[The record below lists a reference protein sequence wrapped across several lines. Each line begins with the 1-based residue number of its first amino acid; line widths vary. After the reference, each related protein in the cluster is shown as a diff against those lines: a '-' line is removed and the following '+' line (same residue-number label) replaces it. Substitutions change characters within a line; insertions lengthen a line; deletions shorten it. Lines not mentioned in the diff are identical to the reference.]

1 MMSSSAEFLQTLFG
15 LDSQVAI
22 VIGGTGVLG
31 GALCDGLA
39 SAGAHVVVAGRSQER
54 GEARAAEIR
63 DNGGSAEFASVD
75 VTSRDSFEQLRDGT
89 NANHGR
95 VDILVNCAGVNS
107 AVPYEEI
114 ADDDWQ
120 RVLDTNLKATHLG
133 CQTFAPVMAAQ
144 ENGGSILNIGSVT
157 AHLPLSRVFAY
168 SASKAAVNNLTKN
181 VAREYATRAV
191 RVNSLN
197 PGFFPAEQN
206 RKILQPERVQKIMDQ
221 TPMARFGEPP
231 ELVGAALL
239 LVARNAGSF
248 VTGAEVFVDGGFTG
262 MRF

>member
-1 MMSSSAEFLQTLFG
+1 MMPSPAEFLQRLFG
-15 LDSQVAI
+15 LDSEVAI

-39 SAGAHVVVAGRSQER
+39 GAGAHVVVAGRSQER
-54 GEARAAEIR
+54 GEARAAAIR
-63 DNGGSAEFASVD
+63 DGGGSAEFAAVD
-75 VTSRDSFEQLRDGT
+75 VTSRESFEQLRDSAQAG
-89 NANHGR
+89 HGR
-95 VDILVNCAGVNS
+95 IDILVNCAGVNS

-114 ADDDWQ
+114 DDDDWQ
-120 RVLDTNLKATHLG
+120 TVLDTNLKATHLG
-133 CQTFAPVMAAQ
+133 CQIFAPVMATQ
-144 ENGGSILNIGSVT
+144 QNGGSILNIGSVT

-181 VAREYATRAV
+181 VAREYATRGV

>member
-1 MMSSSAEFLQTLFG
+1 MMPSPAEFLQRLFG
-15 LDSQVAI
+15 LDSDVAI

-39 SAGAHVVVAGRSQER
+39 GAGAHVVVAGRSQER
-54 GEARAAEIR
+54 GEARAAAIR
-63 DNGGSAEFASVD
+63 DGGGSAEFAAVD
-75 VTSRDSFEQLRDGT
+75 VTSRESFEKLRDG
-89 NANHGR
+89 AQAGHGR
-95 VDILVNCAGVNS
+95 IDILVNCAGVNS

-114 ADDDWQ
+114 GDDDWQ

-133 CQTFAPVMAAQ
+133 CQIFAPVMAAQ

-181 VAREYATRAV
+181 VAREYATRGV

>member
-1 MMSSSAEFLQTLFG
+1 MPSSSEFLEQLFG
-15 LDSQVAI
+15 LESEVAI

-31 GALCDGLA
+31 GALCDGIA
-39 SAGAHVVVAGRSQER
+39 AAGAHVVVAGRSRER
-54 GEARAAEIR
+54 GQARAEAIR
-63 DNGGSAEFASVD
+63 EAGGTGEFAPVD
-75 VTSRDSFEQLRDGT
+75 VTSRESFELLRDTVLEG
-89 NANHGR
+89 HGR

-114 ADDDWQ
+114 QDADWQ
-120 RVLDTNLKATHLG
+120 RVFDTNLKATHLG
-133 CQTFAPVMAAQ
+133 CQLFAPVMARQ
-144 ENGGSILNIGSVT
+144 ETGGAILNIGSVT

-181 VAREYATRAV
+181 LAREYATKGV

-206 RKILQPERVQKIMDQ
+206 RKILQPERVKKIMDQ

-248 VTGAEVFVDGGFTG
+248 VTGAEIFVDGGFTG

>member
-1 MMSSSAEFLQTLFG
+1 MPTSADFLQQLFG
-15 LDSQVAI
+15 LDSDVA
-22 VIGGTGVLG
+22 VVVGGTGVLG

-39 SAGAHVVVAGRSQER
+39 AAGAHVVVAGRSAER
-54 GEARAAEIR
+54 GEARAATIR
-63 DNGGSAEFASVD
+63 AAGGSAQFAAVD
-75 VTSRDSFEQLRDGT
+75 VTSRDSFRALRDSVHSE
-89 NANHGR
+89 HGQ

-114 ADDDWQ
+114 TDDDWQ
-120 RVLDTNLKATHLG
+120 RVLDTNLKSTHLG
-133 CQTFAPVMAAQ
+133 CQLFAPLMAAQ
-144 ENGGSILNIGSVT
+144 AQGGSILNIGSVT

-181 VAREYATRAV
+181 LAREYAPHGV

-206 RKILQPERVQKIMDQ
+206 RKILQPERVQKIMER

-239 LVARNAGSF
+239 LVARRAGSF
-248 VTGAEVFVDGGFTG
+248 VTGTEVFVDGGFTG

>member
-1 MMSSSAEFLQTLFG
+1 MPTSAEFLHHLFG
-15 LDSQVAI
+15 LDSDVA
-22 VIGGTGVLG
+22 VVTGGTGVLG
-31 GALCDGLA
+31 GALCEGLA
-39 SAGAHVVVAGRSQER
+39 AAGAHVVVAGRSRER
-54 GEARAAEIR
+54 GEQRAAAIR
-63 DNGGSAEFASVD
+63 EAGGSAAFSSVD
-75 VTSRDSFEQLRDGT
+75 VTSRESFQALRDGVLSE
-89 NANHGR
+89 HGR
-95 VDILVNCAGVNS
+95 ADILVNCAGVNS

-114 ADDDWQ
+114 AEDDWQ
-120 RVLDTNLKATHLG
+120 RVLDTNLTATHLG
-133 CQTFAPVMAAQ
+133 CQAFAPAMAAQ
-144 ENGGSILNIGSVT
+144 EQGGSILNIGSVT

-181 VAREYATRAV
+181 LAREYAPRGV

-206 RKILQPERVQKIMDQ
+206 RKILQPDRVRKIMDQ

-239 LVARNAGSF
+239 LVARRAGRF